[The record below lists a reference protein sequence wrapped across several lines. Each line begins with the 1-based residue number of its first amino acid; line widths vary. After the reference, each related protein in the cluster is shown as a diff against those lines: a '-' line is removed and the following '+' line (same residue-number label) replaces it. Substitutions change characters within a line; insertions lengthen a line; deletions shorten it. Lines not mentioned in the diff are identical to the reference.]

1 VSLTSRPEARQW
13 WFIPI
18 QIQIPMNSNSIQ
30 IISNFDQTK
39 KDLPKLKIF
48 EIKYGHEGF
57 EERNNFLYRS
67 SSDYK

>member
-1 VSLTSRPEARQW
+1 
-13 WFIPI
+13 
-18 QIQIPMNSNSIQ
+18 MNSNSIQ